1 MAIQVRRGLQKDFK
15 PDKMLPGEMAVT
27 TDTRRIYAAFAP
39 GDCKRMATYEDM
51 QSDIK
56 DATAEIVEELTTE
69 ANAATAKANTAAAA
83 ANTAT
88 TKASTAA
95 SAANTATSNANAATS
110 AANTAKANAEKA
122 TTAANTAATNANTA
136 KANAEKATTAAN
148 TAATNA
154 NTAKA
159 NAEKATTAANTA
171 ATSATE
177 AAQEAR
183 DAAEQA
189 LSKGVTGV
197 KGSAETSYRSGQVE
211 LTPANLGIVAATAS
225 ASGLM
230 SASDKSKLD
239 GIAAGAN
246 KTTIDASLSSTSSN
260 PVQNKAV
267 NSALSG
273 KLGTSGD
280 AKDVTVTYTSNDS
293 TTAPDA
299 TPPVVMTSGEKLS
312 SLFSKLSTFGK
323 NVRWLLS
330 RMGSTDISTIG
341 DGTVTGAIS
350 ALNSNLTFEYTYVP
364 PNRQELGTIYTLSLI
379 KVGRIV
385 TASATFIPSTD
396 ISYSSDQAP
405 LFILP
410 EGYRPYISHS
420 ANAPNV
426 LGLSPLVLMIR
437 ENGNIDMQ
445 NISGPI
451 KSGMY
456 TTFQACWICA

>member
-69 ANAATAKANTAAAA
+69 ANAATAKANTATAA

-122 TTAANTAATNANTA
+122 TAAANTAATNANTA

-171 ATSATE
+171 ATDANTAKANAEKATTAANTAATSATE

-197 KGSAETSYRSGQVE
+197 KGSAEKSYRSGQVE

-246 KTTIDASLSSTSSN
+246 KTTIDASLSSTSPN

-267 NSALSG
+267 NAALLG

-312 SLFSKLSTFGK
+312 ALLGKISTFGK

-330 RMGSTDISTIG
+330 KMGSTDISTIG

-350 ALNSNLTFEYTYVP
+350 TLNSNLDCGENFVPFTIINEWFVIGHVDFHHTFTSKPIVLVNDTVSSWQSDIP
-364 PNRQELGTIYTLSLI
+364 EL
-379 KVGRIV
+379 
-385 TASATFIPSTD
+385 
-396 ISYSSDQAP
+396 
-405 LFILP
+405 
-410 EGYRPYISHS
+410 RPYSVTTTGFDIVVQTQTEFTRQIMWM
-420 ANAPNV
+420 AM
-426 LGLSPLVLMIR
+426 LG
-437 ENGNIDMQ
+437 D
-445 NISGPI
+445 
-451 KSGMY
+451 
-456 TTFQACWICA
+456 